1 MVWTAPHS
9 PPGNSL
15 PTLYRSTPR
24 PDHVGAPPDSNKK
37 GTVSG
42 PDRAALARR
51 RIALRQAGRNNGLVI
66 GRASRALV
74 NPQGANAN
82 GEWTGCKG
90 R

>member
-1 MVWTAPHS
+1 MDISTQPTRKLTS
-9 PPGNSL
+9 DPIQINSA
-15 PTLYRSTPR
+15 TGPR
-24 PDHVGAPPDSNKK
+24 RGTTRLQQK